1 MNSYD
6 LKMYQYGS
14 DEQETK
20 KLTDYWNKY
29 FSKCDKCN
37 GTRKVKNAKN
47 EYVQCECERKRDIC
61 LMLSLSMFN
70 TKSLGCNMDTC
81 RNVELLKKS
90 KYYIDNFFKGK
101 RFCDKDGL
109 VIFGGY
115 NSGKTTMAI
124 HIIRELLETTG
135 QYYLSSIRT
144 LSTIYDD
151 LVRKS
156 YDFNWSNQSDTN
168 KILYSTDWLLLD
180 NVGKEIGQ
188 QTANKSAVK
197 LLDDIL
203 KKRSAV
209 KNKFTYITLNCKI
222 NEFKE
227 IYGDELYRHI
237 SNKYVLLNSGDFKFD
252 EDAIFL

>member
-1 MNSYD
+1 M
-6 LKMYQYGS
+6 
-14 DEQETK
+14 
-20 KLTDYWNKY
+20 
-29 FSKCDKCN
+29 
-37 GTRKVKNAKN
+37 
-47 EYVQCECERKRDIC
+47 
-61 LMLSLSMFN
+61 
-70 TKSLGCNMDTC
+70 
-81 RNVELLKKS
+81 
-90 KYYIDNFFKGK
+90 
-101 RFCDKDGL
+101 
-109 VIFGGY
+109 
-115 NSGKTTMAI
+115 
-124 HIIRELLETTG
+124 
-135 QYYLSSIRT
+135 
-144 LSTIYDD
+144 
-151 LVRKS
+151 
-156 YDFNWSNQSDTN
+156 
-168 KILYSTDWLLLD
+168 YSTDWLLLD

>member
-1 MNSYD
+1 MWIY
-6 LKMYQYGS
+6 K
-14 DEQETK
+14 
-20 KLTDYWNKY
+20 
-29 FSKCDKCN
+29 
-37 GTRKVKNAKN
+37 
-47 EYVQCECERKRDIC
+47 I
-61 LMLSLSMFN
+61 
-70 TKSLGCNMDTC
+70 
-81 RNVELLKKS
+81 RNNFHISTFLN
-90 KYYIDNFFKGK
+90 NFFKGK

-180 NVGKEIGQ
+180 NVGKEIGK

-197 LLDDIL
+197 MRDDIL

-227 IYGDELYRHI
+227 IYGGELYRHI